1 MQVSKMKSVKI
12 SEHSVDWGKA
22 FAIEAQAI
30 RDRLQDL
37 PFFID
42 HVGSTSVS
50 SLPAKPIIDILIT
63 LQDWSASEGVV
74 SNIQELGY
82 HVRENDL
89 DAPRYFLVNYSSPDS
104 VGYHIHIC
112 KPQSAWEQDM
122 INFRDELRINDK
134 LACDYAVLKKELAK
148 THKDDVDSY
157 VLGKKDFIEK
167 ALKKRAPKF
176 SINKLLTHQSVE
188 FDKADRY
195 GRSMMWLQLSMA
207 FTAAFSVYVDQGWVL
222 LLIALM
228 GFGSL
233 AVWLVLSQSQQKH
246 RAAGD
251 QARRAVLFMSG
262 LGKKPSLEEQQRIL
276 KKFTLSLS
284 SVDLALEENRFASR
298 EFPGYQRLA
307 EIIEES
313 AFWTGDLHRSS
324 AEFMGKVL
332 WGALLCSFA
341 VSIAAIVIA
350 PQNSLI
356 AFNRALIA
364 VMLFFI
370 SSDML
375 GLYFSYRRSAASL
388 DEIFHRV
395 EISALRG
402 YLDSDILLLASD
414 YNAVI
419 ENSPSP
425 LNFFLRPRVNK
436 LSLRWEVY
444 KGIKRAGAAKE
455 FEGRRSYR

>member
-1 MQVSKMKSVKI
+1 MQLNYMKSVWI
-12 SEHSVDWGKA
+12 SEHSVDWKST
-22 FAIEAQAI
+22 FSIEAQAI

-37 PFFID
+37 SFFID

-50 SLPAKPIIDILIT
+50 GLPAKPIIDILIS
-63 LQDWSASEGVV
+63 LQDWGTSEGVV
-74 SNIQELGY
+74 SNIRELGY
-82 HVRENDL
+82 QVREADL
-89 DAPRYFLVNYSSPDS
+89 DTPRYFLVNYSSPDS

-134 LACDYAVLKKELAK
+134 LACDYAELKKKLAE

-157 VLGKKDFIEK
+157 ALGKKEFIER
-167 ALKKRAPKF
+167 ALKKRASKF
-176 SINKLLTHQSVE
+176 SINKLLTHQNVE
-188 FDKADRY
+188 FDKADSY
-195 GRSMMWLQLSMA
+195 GRSMMWLQLSLA
-207 FTAAFSVYVDQGWVL
+207 LTAAFSVYVDQGWVL

-228 GFGSL
+228 GFGFL
-233 AVWLVLSQSQQKH
+233 AAWLVLSQSQQKH

-276 KKFTLSLS
+276 KKFTIPLS
-284 SVDLALEENRFASR
+284 VTDWALEENRFASR
-298 EFPGYQRLA
+298 EFPGYKRLA

-313 AFWTGDLHRSS
+313 AFWTGDLHRGS
-324 AEFMGKVL
+324 AEFMGKIL
-332 WGALLCSFA
+332 WGSLLCSFI
-341 VSIAAIVIA
+341 VSVAAIVFA
-350 PQNSLI
+350 PQNNLI

-375 GLYFSYRRSAASL
+375 GLYFSYKRSAASL
-388 DEIFHRV
+388 EEIFHRV

-414 YNAVI
+414 FNAVI

-425 LNFFLRPRVNK
+425 LNFFLKARANK
-436 LSLRWEVY
+436 LSLRWEIY
-444 KGIKRAGAAKE
+444 KEIKRAGDANE
-455 FEGRRSYR
+455 V

>member
-1 MQVSKMKSVKI
+1 MQVNKMKSVEI

-22 FAIEAQAI
+22 FAREAQAI
-30 RDRLQDL
+30 RDRLQNL
-37 PFFID
+37 SFFID
-42 HVGSTSVS
+42 HVGSTSVPGLS
-50 SLPAKPIIDILIT
+50 AKPVIDILIS
-63 LQDWSASEGVV
+63 LQDWEASGNVV
-74 SNIQELGY
+74 NNIRELGY
-82 HVRENDL
+82 QVREKDL

-104 VGYHIHIC
+104 IGYHIHIC
-112 KPQSAWEQDM
+112 KPQSTWEQDM
-122 INFRDELRINDK
+122 INFRDELCMNDK
-134 LACDYAVLKKELAK
+134 LACDYVKLKEDLAK
-148 THKDDVDSY
+148 IHKNDVESY
-157 VLGKKDFIEK
+157 ALGKKEFIEK

-176 SINKLLTHQSVE
+176 SINKLLTHQNLE
-188 FDKADRY
+188 LDKADRY

-207 FTAAFSVYVDQGWVL
+207 LTAALSVYVDQGWLL

-228 GFGSL
+228 GFGFL
-233 AVWLVLSQSQQKH
+233 AAWLVLSQSQQKH

-276 KKFTLSLS
+276 KEFILPLSGADW
-284 SVDLALEENRFASR
+284 VLEERRFASR

-313 AFWTGDLHRSS
+313 AFWTGDLHRAS
-324 AEFMGKVL
+324 AELMSKIL
-332 WGALLCSFA
+332 WGSLLCSFA
-341 VSIAAIVIA
+341 VSIAAIVLA
-350 PQNSLI
+350 PPDNLI

-375 GLYFSYRRSAASL
+375 GLYFAYKRSAASL
-388 DEIFHRV
+388 YEIFHRV

-402 YLDSDILLLASD
+402 YLDADILLLASD

-425 LNFFLRPRVNK
+425 LNFFLKSRVDK
-436 LSLRWEVY
+436 LSLRWTIY
-444 KGIKRAGAAKE
+444 KEIKRAGSAKE
-455 FEGRRSYR
+455 IEGRRSY